1 MNTYILILTVLY
13 SSYGKGG
20 VSVDSLEVNDVS
32 NCNRIGSEWVSNM
45 KSKSRNINVSFMCIK
60 NELNK

>member
-13 SSYGKGG
+13 SGYEKGG
-20 VSVDSLEVNDVS
+20 VSVDSLEVNGVS
-32 NCNRIGSEWVSNM
+32 NCNRIGSEWVSGM
-45 KSKSRNINVSFMCIK
+45 ESKSRNINVSFMCIK